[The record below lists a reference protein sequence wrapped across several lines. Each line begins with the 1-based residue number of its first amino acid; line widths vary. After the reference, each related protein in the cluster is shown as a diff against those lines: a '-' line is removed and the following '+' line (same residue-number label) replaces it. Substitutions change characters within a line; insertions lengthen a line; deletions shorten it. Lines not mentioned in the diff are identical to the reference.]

1 MVHPN
6 HAVLVE
12 LGPGMPA
19 VCRLGLATR
28 GGSRLTPADVEFAIS
43 CPILVDRTNLIV
55 DGRICEDFELD
66 GRSMPVLT
74 DVAQDRQ
81 GERFFVAFFREV
93 LVNPMTYVANKSRL
107 NAFPVP
113 PKRRHL

>member
-93 LVNPMTYVANKSRL
+93 ILIQ
-107 NAFPVP
+107 
-113 PKRRHL
+113 